1 MLPPSHTS
9 RTPEQIVSE
18 KIYFDSAGYLYRAM
32 SWIDHFERNDH
43 FVSLLYAC
51 IEARY
56 GIEYLIFEE
65 IIISTGA
72 DLSMEEYD
80 KCLKSPTKLY
90 NALKRISP
98 DYERLQGFAKII
110 VSLEPSFPKTIQ
122 WQPKKLLKAWGAI
135 SNYLHWCGS
144 KNNTTE
150 VKKWRMDAGVKVR
163 GIVEPIWVKISSGQ
177 SAIMHPKDMHPEI
190 IELWELYKNDS
201 INAESVKIRMQI
213 LKPLL
218 QYKNA

>member
-1 MLPPSHTS
+1 MLPPSHTA
-9 RTPEQIVSE
+9 RTPEQIISE
-18 KIYFDSAGYLYRAM
+18 NIYFDSAGYLYRAM
-32 SWIDHFERNDH
+32 SWIDHFERNDQYAA
-43 FVSLLYAC
+43 LLYAC

-72 DLSMEEYD
+72 DLSMEEYEQ
-80 KCLKSPTKLY
+80 CLKTPTKLY

-110 VSLEPSFPKTIQ
+110 VRLEPKFPKIIQ
-122 WQPKKLLKAWGAI
+122 LQPKKLLKAWGSI

-144 KNNTTE
+144 RNNTTE
-150 VKKWRMDAGVKVR
+150 VKQWRLDAGNNIR
-163 GIVEPIWVKISSGQ
+163 GIVEPIWLKISSGQ

-190 IELWELYKNDS
+190 LELWEKYKNND
-201 INAESVKIRMQI
+201 IDAEGIKIRMDI
-213 LKPLL
+213 LKPML
-218 QYKNA
+218 QSKYA